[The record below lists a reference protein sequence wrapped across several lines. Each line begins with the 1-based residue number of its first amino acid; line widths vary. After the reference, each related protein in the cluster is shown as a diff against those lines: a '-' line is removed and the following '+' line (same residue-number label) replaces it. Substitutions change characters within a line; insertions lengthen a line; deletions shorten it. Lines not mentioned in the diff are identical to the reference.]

1 VKIDNIVLVI
11 CAIVAGV
18 MGGVYFL
25 GLIIGVIQTGGLL
38 LPVLVGFVAVIVI
51 FGVVLKQRMGNAE
64 DDHYENIE
72 R

>member
-1 VKIDNIVLVI
+1 MKIDNIVLAI
-11 CAIVAGV
+11 CAVLAGV
-18 MGGVYFL
+18 VAVMYFL

-38 LPVLVGFVAVIVI
+38 LPVLVGFVAVVVI
-51 FGVVLKQRMGNAE
+51 FAVVLRQRMSNAE

>member
-1 VKIDNIVLVI
+1 MKIDNIVLVI
-11 CAIVAGV
+11 CAVLAGV
-18 MGGVYFL
+18 AAVVYFL

-38 LPVLVGFVAVIVI
+38 LPVLIGFVAVVVI
-51 FGVVLKQRMGNAE
+51 FGVVLRQRMNSAE

>member
-1 VKIDNIVLVI
+1 MKIDNIVLAI
-11 CAIVAGV
+11 CAILAGV
-18 MGGVYFL
+18 TAIFYFL

-38 LPVLVGFVAVIVI
+38 LPVLVGFVAIVVI
-51 FGVVLKQRMGNAE
+51 FGVVLRQRMSNAE